1 MRSSTIVRAVL
12 GCVLALLAT
21 SCPAIAQPADSKLP
35 EGLRFVPPDAMGFVY
50 FRSGEFTKSVIGKG
64 LVDQIRA
71 DREGAKGLKKIEGF
85 LGVDITDVESVTVL
99 MLPVPKRSDMPF
111 FGGFGPGGPGFFG
124 RPKYPEIKLPPVM
137 TMPKEKDWDMKK
149 EMPFPPK
156 FEDKKFD
163 DKKFDDKKE
172 AVEKFVPVLFQDF
185 EERRLVVPDLDPREM
200 AEYIGL
206 SGPLW
211 IVTATKPLDRKKMLK
226 AQLMEDRFRDPYG
239 PRFGMEPSVIFL
251 SDRSVLFGVPW
262 ELARYS
268 DVIAR
273 NPEPKA
279 KPMQAALA
287 LGSQSHL
294 IVAGGYMPP
303 EVRRFFMM
311 PFMSEREMRVLAAV
325 APLLATEAAA
335 ALDLSSSIDLTL
347 QFKAANAAAAGNALQ
362 AIKSLRVLAEFALD
376 KSKDAGEAGGW
387 KLDLQNGLAKTLA
400 NAKVEQA
407 GTTVSIQLKLDITP
421 AMAKHFGKEILDL
434 FRQRGDR
441 VQNSNNLK
449 VIGLALH
456 NYHDVN
462 KGLPPAGIGDR
473 DGKPLL
479 SWRVAMLPYL
489 DQEPLFKLFD
499 LNQPWDHPT
508 NKKLIPLMPR
518 MFVVP
523 GSDAKEGET
532 HYRVLVGG
540 GAMFE
545 ARQAVRFAQVT
556 DGLSNTFMA
565 IEANEPT
572 IWTKPGDLPYNPNGP
587 LPKFG
592 ISPEGFHVLLGDG
605 SVHYV
610 RSTTAADVLRA
621 YITRNGGEVAPPLD

>member
-124 RPKYPEIKLPPVM
+124 RPKY
-137 TMPKEKDWDMKK
+137 KEKDWDMKK

-156 FEDKKFD
+156 FE

-335 ALDLSSSIDLTL
+335 ALNLSSSIDLTL

-441 VQNSNNLK
+441 VHNSNNLK
-449 VIGLALH
+449 QIGLALWS
-456 NYHDVN
+456 YHDSM
-462 KGLPPAGIGDR
+462 KSFPPAGIGDR

-479 SWRVAMLPYL
+479 SWRVAILPYIEEFQL
-489 DQEPLFKLFD
+489 YKEFD

-508 NKKLIPLMPR
+508 NKKLISRMPR
-518 MFVVP
+518 VFMVP
-523 GSDAKEGET
+523 GAETKDGET

-545 ARQAVRFAQVT
+545 ARQATRLANVT
-556 DGLSNTFMA
+556 DGLSNTFLVV
-565 IEANEPT
+565 EANEPT
-572 IWTKPGDLPYNPNGP
+572 IWTKPDDLPFNPNGP

-592 ISPEGFHVLLGDG
+592 VWPEGFHVVLGDG
-605 SVHYV
+605 SVRYV

>member
-124 RPKYPEIKLPPVM
+124 RPKYKV
-137 TMPKEKDWDMKK
+137 KDLDMKK

-172 AVEKFVPVLFQDF
+172 AVERFVPVLFQDF

-335 ALDLSSSIDLTL
+335 ALNLSSSIDLTL

-441 VQNSNNLK
+441 VHNSNNLK
-449 VIGLALH
+449 QIGLALH
-456 NYHDVN
+456 NYHASM
-462 KGLPPAGIGDR
+462 KSFPPAGIGDR

-479 SWRVAMLPYL
+479 SWRVAILPYIEEFQL
-489 DQEPLFKLFD
+489 YKEFD

-508 NKKLIPLMPR
+508 NKKLISRMPR
-518 MFVVP
+518 VFMVP
-523 GSDAKEGET
+523 GAETKDGET

-545 ARQAVRFAQVT
+545 ARQATRFANVT
-556 DGLSNTFMA
+556 DGLSNTFLVV
-565 IEANEPT
+565 EANEPT
-572 IWTKPGDLPYNPNGP
+572 IWTKPDDLPFNPNGP

-592 ISPEGFHVLLGDG
+592 VWPEGFHVVLGDG
-605 SVHYV
+605 SVRYV